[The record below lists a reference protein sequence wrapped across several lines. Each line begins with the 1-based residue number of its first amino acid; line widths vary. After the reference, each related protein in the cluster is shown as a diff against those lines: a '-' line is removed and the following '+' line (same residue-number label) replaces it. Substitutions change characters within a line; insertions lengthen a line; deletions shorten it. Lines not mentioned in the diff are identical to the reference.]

1 MKHSLLFS
9 AALAALVLTA
19 CEKSTVVPTPTLAVP
34 PGGTGLTGSI
44 PAPISTAPGNST
56 DTSLPAVK
64 PVTPGDLL
72 STGSQ
77 NKPNPQGSMTK
88 QEESMAM
95 PKPGQA
101 NDHSTPVLNPPVK

>member
-9 AALAALVLTA
+9 AALAALVLSA
-19 CEKSTVVPTPTLAVP
+19 CEKSTVVPAPSVASP
-34 PGGTGLTGSI
+34 SGTGLTGSI

-64 PVTPGDLL
+64 PVTPGDLP
-72 STGSQ
+72 TGSQ

>member
-9 AALAALVLTA
+9 AALAALLLSA
-19 CEKSTVVPTPTLAVP
+19 CEKSTVVPAPSVASP
-34 PGGTGLTGSI
+34 PGTGLTGSI
-44 PAPISTAPGNST
+44 PTPISTSPGSST
-56 DTSLPAVK
+56 DTALPAVK
-64 PVTPGDLL
+64 PVTPGDLP
-72 STGSQ
+72 TGSQ
-77 NKPNPQGSMTK
+77 YKPNPQGSMSR

>member
-19 CEKSTVVPTPTLAVP
+19 CEKPTAVPPPKLGAP
-34 PGGTGLTGSI
+34 PGGTGLTGSL
-44 PAPISTAPGNST
+44 PAPISISPSSST
-56 DTSLPAVK
+56 DTALPAIK
-64 PVTPGDLL
+64 PVTPGDLP
-72 STGSQ
+72 TGSQ
-77 NKPNPQGSMTK
+77 SKPNPQGSMTK